1 MDDTKAD
8 ARGQVKPDEAE
19 VREAL
24 KQVIDPELGMDI
36 VDLGLVYDIDIHD
49 DGSVVLTMTMTAPGC
64 PLAATITEDAK
75 WALRQV
81 EGVKDVQVEL
91 VWDPPWTPDMM
102 SEEARARLYGW

>member
-1 MDDTKAD
+1 MDNQDADTKSK
-8 ARGQVKPDEAE
+8 VKVDESE

-24 KQVIDPELGMDI
+24 KQVIDPELGLDI

-49 DGSVVLTMTMTAPGC
+49 DGRVDLTMTMTAPGC

-81 EGVKDVQVEL
+81 EGVKDVHVEL